1 VTALELTR
9 RGDGWILPVAG
20 QLVTRVCL
28 DNEAIRVL
36 CRNMIE
42 ISIGEPFI
50 LTGRDGVRHLLDPAA
65 DGPGLAPVLR
75 IMRQVISA
83 GTAFDDGRLEIS
95 FDGGDSI
102 RVPYGPDF
110 EAWTIAGPGGPA
122 GLKMVS
128 VPGGELAIWDD
139 SRA

>member
-9 RGDGWILPVAG
+9 RGDGWMLPVAG

-28 DNEAIRVL
+28 DNEEIGVL
-36 CRNMIE
+36 CLNQIE
-42 ISIGEPFI
+42 ISISEPFV

-65 DGPGLAPVLR
+65 GGPGLAPVLR

-102 RVPYGPDF
+102 RVPCGPDF
-110 EAWTIAGPGGPA
+110 EAWTIAGPGGPD
-122 GLKMVS
+122 GLKIVS
-128 VPGGELAIWDD
+128 LPGGELAIWDD
-139 SRA
+139 SRT